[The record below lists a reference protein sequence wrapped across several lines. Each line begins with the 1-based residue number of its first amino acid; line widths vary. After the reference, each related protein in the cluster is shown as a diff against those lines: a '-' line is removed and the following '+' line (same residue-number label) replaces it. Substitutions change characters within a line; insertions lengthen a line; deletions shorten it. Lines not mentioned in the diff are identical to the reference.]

1 MMSIKHNRLVLMT
14 LLLLFSSACASRSQS
29 HYSAA
34 EVGTLMAGEKVWIVS
49 SRMVKISGLTN
60 NARTGWGA
68 AIGATLAGATAYG
81 ITEADNPAGVAIT
94 IIALV
99 GGALAG
105 QFVDDKRQSE
115 LGVEYIL
122 DRPDAPKIEVVQVV
136 QHAEERLASGQ
147 PALLMRGQ
155 QGFYRVVPK

>member
-1 MMSIKHNRLVLMT
+1 MMSIKRNLLVLMA
-14 LLLLFSSACASRSQS
+14 LLCLLSSACTSSSQS
-29 HYSAA
+29 HYSGA
-34 EVGTLMAGEKVWIVS
+34 EVGTPMMVEEVWIVS

-60 NARTGWGA
+60 NARPGWGA

-122 DRPDAPKIEVVQVV
+122 DRPDAPKIAVVQVV
-136 QHAEERLASGQ
+136 QHADELLASGQ

-155 QGFYRVVPK
+155 QGFSRILPK